1 MLGVITKP
9 HTILTV
15 IKSGQVVNKNKLYMF
30 TKTVVCII
38 LISILF
44 ACAGKKEYII
54 TDDQVNKERSLNKNK
69 SGKPEYNT
77 VLTKQDKKYFADKL
91 DVKEEDIDNVK
102 LYNFI
107 KAWKGTPYL
116 YGGNTPG
123 GIDCSALMRELYLY
137 VYNKKLPRTAA
148 EMAMDKRLEL
158 FKQKDNLREGDLV
171 FFRITDEKII
181 THVGIYLKNGKF
193 FSANQYGGSEISSL
207 KKSYWK
213 KNFITAGRF
222 SE

>member
-1 MLGVITKP
+1 MLKKILLGV
-9 HTILTV
+9 L
-15 IKSGQVVNKNKLYMF
+15 
-30 TKTVVCII
+30 
-38 LISILF
+38 LINCFIS
-44 ACAGKKEYII
+44 CSGKKQYII
-54 TDDQVNKERSLNKNK
+54 TDEQVNKEMDLKKDK
-69 SGKPEYNT
+69 SGKPVYNT
-77 VLTKQDKKYFADKL
+77 ILTKEDKQYFARKL
-91 DVKEEDIDNVK
+91 DVKEDEIDNVK
-102 LYNFI
+102 LYNFV
-107 KAWKGTPYL
+107 KAWKGTPYI
-116 YGGNTPG
+116 YGGNTRN

-181 THVGIYLKNGKF
+181 THVGIYLKNDKF

-222 SE
+222 LE

>member
-1 MLGVITKP
+1 MFY
-9 HTILTV
+9 TV
-15 IKSGQVVNKNKLYMF
+15 IEYLRQIPYMF
-30 TKTVVCII
+30 RKILLVII
-38 LISILF
+38 V
-44 ACAGKKEYII
+44 AAGFLGCGGNKQYII
-54 TDDQVNKERSLNKNK
+54 TDEQVIKEGDLKKDK
-69 SGKPEYNT
+69 SGKPVYNT
-77 VLTKQDKKYFADKL
+77 VLTPEDKAYFSKAL
-91 DVKEEDIDNVK
+91 DVNQDEITNVK

-107 KAWKGTPYL
+107 KAWKGTPYV
-116 YGGNTPG
+116 YGGNTRN

-137 VYNKKLPRTAA
+137 VYNKKLSRTAA
-148 EMAMDKRLEL
+148 EMAMDKRMEL

-193 FSANQYGGSEISSL
+193 FSANQDGGSEISSL

-222 SE
+222 QE